1 MPQEGGGPG
10 ALQQCFSNFEHVHKS
25 LGGLVT
31 MQNLLQWIQGGDG
44 VSMFLTSFQMRQILL
59 VPGSEFQRRG
69 PKLWDPEL

>member
-1 MPQEGGGPG
+1 
-10 ALQQCFSNFEHVHKS
+10 
-25 LGGLVT
+25 

-69 PKLWDPEL
+69 PKLWDPELKGLKCKIYGEGEE